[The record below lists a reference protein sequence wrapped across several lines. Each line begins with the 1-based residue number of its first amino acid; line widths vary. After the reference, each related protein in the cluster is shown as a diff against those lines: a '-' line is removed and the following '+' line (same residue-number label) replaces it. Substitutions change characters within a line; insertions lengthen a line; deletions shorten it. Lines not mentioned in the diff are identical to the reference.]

1 MADNID
7 LQFNLLAQEF
17 GKAEKSAQIE
27 KYGPVPGALSMF
39 NPFNIFRYSKYGLNP
54 NQYRSKLHFDDGA
67 GNLSGSDAAAL
78 MGVNVDPFVPSS
90 NQIEVLQK
98 GGEADRLALGGL
110 AIGATRA
117 SSQILSQLQPF
128 TDQRKVIENPDA
140 ASIIKWAQLEATR
153 GARTAK
159 GAAPYAVSDFI
170 YCTYY
175 GKVPNNRM
183 VTLRRYP
190 IPIEDN
196 LAISARKAPLVPL
209 AQAVTWY
216 GEDVGNKINDVLN
229 LSWGLKWTPRNASVQ
244 DIQGNELTVEDLVA
258 ALPGEIDPAVVQVLK
273 TQIFSGS
280 EGKVDI
286 LKVSG
291 YDVAAQDYI
300 KAAYQENGPYWNR
313 ILGPVN
319 VIDSTYIRDKGF
331 FDNKE
336 NLIKLQFKY
345 SLRAYN
351 GLNPKLVFLD
361 LYTNF
366 LSLTY
371 NTAPFWGGGA
381 RYFQQTGVTIP
392 QLQMEQKILDGDM
405 LGAIQ
410 VGTEEL
416 AQLASTRLQELIDL
430 AKSAT
435 AAVESSVGG
444 SILGA
449 DGTIKA
455 DYEQQLAEA
464 VSPGKR
470 RIDER
475 TSAAQRGTSD
485 DANLN
490 PVERGLAPR
499 LGKLLRKP
507 LLYRAILD
515 GRAVGEWHVTVGNPM
530 NPMAMIGNLCLDKV
544 TCTFNEALG
553 LDDFPTEVTFNVTL
567 KHGRPRAKQDL
578 ESIFNLGNGAMS
590 FNELPDPSSA
600 GNSYGGNTTAR
611 MNSARDGTNLDPAQ
625 TETGEQP
632 FDITNANAE
641 NGVAAGGT
649 TNQGKINADAV
660 INRRT
665 DDVRTTQEIQNLT
678 KAYSEKVSRLYG
690 QNYGDSPIL
699 TDYFT
704 ELKTK
709 D

>member
-17 GKAEKSAQIE
+17 GKAEKSAQVE

-54 NQYRSKLHFDDGA
+54 NQYRSKLHFDA
-67 GNLSGSDAAAL
+67 GSGDLSGNDAAAL
-78 MGVNVDPFVPSS
+78 MGVNVDPFVPNS

-98 GGEADRLALGGL
+98 GGAADREALGDL
-110 AIGATRA
+110 ATGTNQT

-140 ASIIKWAQLEATR
+140 ASIIRWAQLEATR

-229 LSWGLKWTPRNASVQ
+229 LSWGLKWTPRTASVQ

-286 LKVSG
+286 LKLSG
-291 YDVAAQDYI
+291 YDVAAQEYI

-319 VIDSTYIRDKGF
+319 VIDSTLIRDRGF
-331 FDNKE
+331 AAQDNP
-336 NLIKLQFKY
+336 IKLQFKY

-416 AQLASTRLQELIDL
+416 AQLASTRLQELIAL

-435 AAVESSVGG
+435 SAVESAAGG

-455 DYEQQLAEA
+455 EYEQQLAEA

-470 RIDER
+470 RIDDR

-485 DANLN
+485 DGSLN
-490 PVERGLAPR
+490 PVERALAPR

-600 GNSYGGNTTAR
+600 GNSYGDNTTAR

-625 TETGEQP
+625 TGTEGQP

>member
-7 LQFNLLAQEF
+7 LQFNLLAQEY
-17 GKAEKSAQIE
+17 GKSNKSAQVE

-54 NQYRSKLHFDDGA
+54 NQYRSDLHFDA
-67 GNLSGSDAAAL
+67 GSGGLSEQDSAAL
-78 MGVNVDPFVPSS
+78 MGVNVDPFVPSDS
-90 NQIEVLQK
+90 QISALQSGGASASAVLDQ
-98 GGEADRLALGGL
+98 AQ
-110 AIGATRA
+110 ATNRG
-117 SSQILSQLQPF
+117 SSAILSQIKPF
-128 TDQRKVIENPDA
+128 TDQRKMIENPDA
-140 ASIIKWAQLEATR
+140 ASIIKWAQLEATP

-159 GAAPYAVSDFI
+159 GATPYAVSDFI

-196 LAISARKAPLVPL
+196 LAISAKKAPLVPL

-216 GEDVGNKINDVLN
+216 GEDIGNKINNVLN
-229 LSWGLKWTPRNASVQ
+229 LSWGLNWTTKTANVQ
-244 DIQGNELTVEDLVA
+244 DVQGNELTVEDLVA
-258 ALPGEIDPAVVQVLK
+258 ALPGTLDPAVVQVLK

-286 LKVSG
+286 LKLSG
-291 YDVAAQDYI
+291 YDVQAQNYI
-300 KAAYQENGPYWNR
+300 KEAYKENGPYWNR

-319 VIDSTYIRDKGF
+319 VIDSTYIRNRGF
-331 FDNKE
+331 TDNKE
-336 NLIKLQFKY
+336 NTIKLKFKY

-392 QLQMEQKILDGDM
+392 QLQMENRVFEGDM

-410 VGTEEL
+410 VGAEEL
-416 AQLASTRLQELIDL
+416 AQLASSRLQDLIEL

-435 AAVESSVGG
+435 AEVESAVGG
-444 SILGA
+444 SILAA
-449 DGTIKA
+449 DGTINEE
-455 DYEQQLAEA
+455 YQQQLIKA

-470 RIDER
+470 SIDEA
-475 TSAAQRGTSD
+475 TEAAQRGGAD
-485 DANLN
+485 NLN
-490 PVERGLAPR
+490 PIERALTPR

-507 LLYRAILD
+507 LIYRALLD
-515 GRAVGEWHVTVGNPM
+515 GRAVGEWHITVGNPM
-530 NPMAMIGNLCLDKV
+530 NPMAMIGNLILNKV
-544 TCTFNEALG
+544 TCTFNETLG
-553 LDDFPTEVTFNVTL
+553 LDDFPTEVTFDVEL
-567 KHGRPRAKQDL
+567 KHGRPRAKQDI

-590 FNELPDPSSA
+590 FSELPDPSSA
-600 GNSYGGNTTAR
+600 SNSYGENVTAR
-611 MNSARDGTNLDPAQ
+611 LNSALEGTNLEPGQAEPAE
-625 TETGEQP
+625 ETV
-632 FDITNANAE
+632 DITNTGRLAE
-641 NGVAAGGT
+641 GGI
-649 TNQGKINADAV
+649 TNKSKQNSDAEIARRPPFDRDAEIKQINA
-660 INRRT
+660 
-665 DDVRTTQEIQNLT
+665 LT
-678 KAYSEKVSRLYG
+678 SAYRSTVTRLYG
-690 QNYGDSPIL
+690 ENYGRSPIL

-704 ELKTK
+704 DLKTK